1 MRIDEALAGVL
12 AGAGGGL
19 ESAQIL
25 ESLGFK
31 PAGESRY
38 MLKGRDADLFPSL
51 INLIS
56 PIQPRATD
64 KSIYRKG
71 NLALV
76 AASSFEYA

>member
-1 MRIDEALAGVL
+1 MTA
-12 AGAGGGL
+12 
-19 ESAQIL
+19 AQIL
-25 ESLGFK
+25 ESLMFK

-51 INLIS
+51 INLLS

-64 KSIYRKG
+64 KSDVPMDIPIYRKG
-71 NLALV
+71 NVALV